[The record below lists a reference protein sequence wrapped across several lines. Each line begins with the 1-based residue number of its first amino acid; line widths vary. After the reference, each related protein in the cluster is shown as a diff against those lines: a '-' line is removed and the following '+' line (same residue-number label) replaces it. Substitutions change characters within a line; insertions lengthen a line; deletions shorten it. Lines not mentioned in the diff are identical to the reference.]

1 MTHKMFI
8 PNSFSKYNNT
18 FKNKSDKNKFLFM
31 NIKQL
36 YHLENFII
44 QFLILNKNFYYEWN
58 INYLVCNNIFMIM
71 PLPINRPLKKSRNG
85 PRVS

>member
-1 MTHKMFI
+1 MFI

-44 QFLILNKNFYYEWN
+44 QFLILNKNFYYE
-58 INYLVCNNIFMIM
+58 
-71 PLPINRPLKKSRNG
+71 
-85 PRVS
+85 